1 VEVNFF
7 SEYKNFEIVRDGR
20 RFCFVRHKLS
30 QKNVISFVLSG
41 CKYDVLFGG
50 GAYNQ
55 YLLSEALR
63 MLEFLNKTVATDN
76 NLC

>member
-1 VEVNFF
+1 MNFF
-7 SEYKNFEIVRDGR
+7 EEYKNFEIVRDGR

-30 QKNVISFVLSG
+30 QRNVITFVFNG
-41 CKYDVLFGG
+41 CKYDVLFGS

-63 MLEFLNKTVATDN
+63 MLEFLNKTVAIDSQP
-76 NLC
+76 C